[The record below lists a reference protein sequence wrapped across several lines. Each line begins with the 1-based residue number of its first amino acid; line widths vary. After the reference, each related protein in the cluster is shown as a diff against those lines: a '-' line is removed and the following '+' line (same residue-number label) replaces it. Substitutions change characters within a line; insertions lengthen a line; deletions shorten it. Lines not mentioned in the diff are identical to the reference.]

1 MRNETVEGA
10 ENSPPFDATK
20 ITRPAPELFN
30 YYLVKAILTLPAVVI
45 VLPVLW
51 FRYVTLRYR
60 FDEEGIS
67 MRWGVLFQ
75 REVLLTYRRIQDIHV
90 TRDLIQRWLGLATV
104 SIQTASGSSSPEMT
118 IEGILQAEE
127 LRDYLYQKMRGAKGQ
142 VDEVPLGDQKLDST
156 SEVTQ
161 LLRAFATIWL
171 GWLNSK
177 KVRDERSSVASFR
190 VVLSRYLADRDRVV
204 ASSGAASDTSGAAGR
219 ARRFLSTIA
228 WISSISQ
235 VLFLVGIIDRRH
247 FLDDR
252 MDRADDLSTVGR
264 DSHHPDRSGDH
275 RVAGC
280 GAYIAIHLRYDTTW
294 YVLTDRSMRIRRGIW
309 NIHETTITFENI
321 QNIHLSQ
328 GPLQRHYGIADLV
341 VQTAGGGSATG
352 PHGEQLNTGAHI
364 GILEGLDHAEQ
375 VRDLIMQRLK
385 SLKTTGLGDERSA
398 DHKEGTGGFSEVDLQ
413 LLREIHQITARLSHS
428 QS

>member
-156 SEVTQ
+156 SEVT
-161 LLRAFATIWL
+161 
-171 GWLNSK
+171 
-177 KVRDERSSVASFR
+177 SS
-190 VVLSRYLADRDRVV
+190 
-204 ASSGAASDTSGAAGR
+204 
-219 ARRFLSTIA
+219 
-228 WISSISQ
+228 
-235 VLFLVGIIDRRH
+235 
-247 FLDDR
+247 
-252 MDRADDLSTVGR
+252 
-264 DSHHPDRSGDH
+264 
-275 RVAGC
+275 
-280 GAYIAIHLRYDTTW
+280 
-294 YVLTDRSMRIRRGIW
+294 
-309 NIHETTITFENI
+309 
-321 QNIHLSQ
+321 
-328 GPLQRHYGIADLV
+328 
-341 VQTAGGGSATG
+341 
-352 PHGEQLNTGAHI
+352 
-364 GILEGLDHAEQ
+364 
-375 VRDLIMQRLK
+375 
-385 SLKTTGLGDERSA
+385 
-398 DHKEGTGGFSEVDLQ
+398 
-413 LLREIHQITARLSHS
+413 
-428 QS
+428 